1 MNKIKDPNNI
11 WTTFAGLTREDFTC
25 TAWRRRSCE
34 GADDVNMFADD
45 TPLRIL
51 NKDSC
56 CFDVYSII
64 YLKFRAGRSYRIEE
78 FNDNVRSSDLPT
90 STILYLI
97 LLFWLLLMLC
107 KFKNLK
113 IAVEFYVWRAF
124 SGLKIEQSL

>member
-1 MNKIKDPNNI
+1 MVNI
-11 WTTFAGLTREDFTC
+11 IYP
-25 TAWRRRSCE
+25 
-34 GADDVNMFADD
+34 DD

-56 CFDVYSII
+56 RFEVYSII
-64 YLKFRAGRSYRIEE
+64 DLKFRAASMFDRPIYQRQQYCIRFYYCGC
-78 FNDNVRSSDLPT
+78 
-90 STILYLI
+90 YLC
-97 LLFWLLLMLC
+97 LMLLLMLC